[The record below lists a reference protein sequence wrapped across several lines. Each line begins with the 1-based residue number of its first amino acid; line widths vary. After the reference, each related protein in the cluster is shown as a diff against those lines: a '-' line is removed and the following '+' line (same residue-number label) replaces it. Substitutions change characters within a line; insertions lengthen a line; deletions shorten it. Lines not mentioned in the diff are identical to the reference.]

1 MLDKVTA
8 ARKAAPRFPSTIT
21 GAPVASEAEE
31 KRRSEEQ
38 EESEM
43 RAKRVAHLLA
53 TRRGMREAARSES
66 K

>member
-8 ARKAAPRFPSTIT
+8 ARQAAPRFPSTIT